1 MALDPITMKPDQLIF
16 AHWKLGDTY
25 SSTLEDLRT
34 ISYQGA
40 DLNQMKELDAQLDD
54 IEEQLKL
61 SETFLKLGG
70 YTDMEIYQ

>member
-1 MALDPITMKPDQLIF
+1 MCLDPITMKPDQLIF
-16 AHWKLGDTY
+16 AHWKLGDSY
-25 SSTLEDLRT
+25 CSTLEDLRT

-40 DLNQMKELDAQLDD
+40 NIQEMKLLDAKLDD

-61 SETFLKLGG
+61 SEIFLKLGG